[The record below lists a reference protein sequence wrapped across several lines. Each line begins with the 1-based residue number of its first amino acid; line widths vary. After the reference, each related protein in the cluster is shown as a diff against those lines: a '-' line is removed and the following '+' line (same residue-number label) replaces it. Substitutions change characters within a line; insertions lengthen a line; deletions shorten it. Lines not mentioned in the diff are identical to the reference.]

1 VTPSG
6 VAPASA
12 ASAASAAALQVIT
25 ADPVLRSRIERALAT
40 ELRSGPLV
48 VTTDV
53 TGVAGLRVAQPAAR
67 VVVVGVRRAQVAAA
81 LDAGADA
88 VLAGLIRP
96 AELRA
101 RVRVL
106 ARRTESRWT
115 VGALVLDTRAR
126 TALLDGADLGLP
138 RREFAL
144 LCCLASA
151 PGRVFSKAELLRSCW
166 ETGACSP
173 SSRTL
178 ERQAARLRR
187 RLGRHAPMLV
197 TVWGIGYRLDEPA

>member
-1 VTPSG
+1 MPASG
-6 VAPASA
+6 VDRDVAPAN
-12 ASAASAAALQVIT
+12 AAALQVIA
-25 ADPVLRSRIERALAT
+25 ADPVLRARIERALAT
-40 ELRSGPLV
+40 EPSGGPLV
-48 VTTDV
+48 VTTDAA
-53 TGVAGLRVAQPAAR
+53 GVAALRAAHPAAR
-67 VVVVGVRRAQVAAA
+67 VLVVGVRRAQVAAA

-88 VLAGLIRP
+88 ALAGLIRP

-106 ARRTESRWT
+106 AHRAERRWS

-126 TALLDGADLGLP
+126 VALLDGADLGLP

-166 ETGACSP
+166 EEGVCSP